1 MQQLGRRANMMA
13 RKHMQARENEGQGQK
28 LETKC
33 SHGLPGPTHLPCAH
47 PSGPDDIPT
56 KQISMAEEET
66 GTQRRR
72 VSVPRAHSGRTA
84 GEPAAG
90 AIMSI

>member
-1 MQQLGRRANMMA
+1 MMA

-28 LETKC
+28 LETKG
-33 SHGLPGPTHLPCAH
+33 SHGLPGPTYLPCAH

-66 GTQRRR
+66 GTQTSRERPK
-72 VSVPRAHSGRTA
+72 STQWENSWRASGGSHYVHIA
-84 GEPAAG
+84 SHG
-90 AIMSI
+90 